1 MPDNQRMYH
10 KCDLGDLPDKLPHP
24 CKAMELT
31 QRGTGINDCRELSKG
46 MKNKRGSKKTAFE
59 EKKMVSYDEILGIEG
74 ESESVVDDVARKEV
88 ENQQK
93 RAIEELSEEERKTM
107 TDGALNMFFLPD
119 EGFEPSSSPHFEVP
133 VRPQPNPKDLSAYFS
148 MHA

>member
-10 KCDLGDLPDKLPHP
+10 KCDLDEIPDKVPHP
-24 CKAMELT
+24 GKAMELT
-31 QRGTGINDCRELSKG
+31 ERGTGINDCRELSKG

-119 EGFEPSSSPHFEVP
+119 EE
-133 VRPQPNPKDLSAYFS
+133 L
-148 MHA
+148 